1 MWVDFWAGEVSL
13 KVGVDFC
20 GTLGGKVP
28 YERRRGFS
36 FPFIPQFLSKARGGK
51 RRREKSHYL
60 GERWIWNATPPPP
73 LPTLPLQLPWWVAG
87 AAVSCGCLAEEDT
100 LRIPPHS
107 RLTAPAPAPASLL
120 NPSALWLPGGGVGAA
135 LGWGDRRAR
144 ARGHATPQRIP
155 VTAEIAEIGCN

>member
-1 MWVDFWAGEVSL
+1 MGPWEAKFLMKGEEDS
-13 KVGVDFC
+13 
-20 GTLGGKVP
+20 P
-28 YERRRGFS
+28 S
-36 FPFIPQFLSKARGGK
+36 HSFLSFSLRPEEAKEEGKRATTWGRGG
-51 RRREKSHYL
+51 SGTPL
-60 GERWIWNATPPPP
+60 PPPP

-87 AAVSCGCLAEEDT
+87 AAVSCGCLAGEDT

>member
-1 MWVDFWAGEVSL
+1 MKGDEDFPSH
-13 KVGVDFC
+13 
-20 GTLGGKVP
+20 
-28 YERRRGFS
+28 S
-36 FPFIPQFLSKARGGK
+36 FLSFSLRPEEAKEGK
-51 RRREKSHYL
+51 RATTW
-60 GERWIWNATPPPP
+60 GERWIWNATPP
-73 LPTLPLQLPWWVAG
+73 LPTLPLQLPWWGAG

-107 RLTAPAPAPASLL
+107 RPHAPASLP

-135 LGWGDRRAR
+135 LGWGDRRER